1 MATLGTNEYHGDED
15 EIESERIQKK
25 LDAEDTMYDRYKYD
39 DEFMKAFNNI
49 FKKDNTKWILL
60 NSCHI

>member
-49 FKKDNTKWILL
+49 FKKDNTK
-60 NSCHI
+60 